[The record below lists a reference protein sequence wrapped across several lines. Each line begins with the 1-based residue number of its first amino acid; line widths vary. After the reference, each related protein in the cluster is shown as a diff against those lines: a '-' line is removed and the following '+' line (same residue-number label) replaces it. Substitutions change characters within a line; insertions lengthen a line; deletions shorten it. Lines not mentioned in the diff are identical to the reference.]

1 MKKMIFAAVAAL
13 AMISVSNVFAN
24 NSTRVNNNSTVLAA
38 DTTDT
43 AKVEPST
50 PVVQPDTTATPTADS
65 THVAE

>member
-24 NSTRVNNNSTVLAA
+24 NSARVNNNTEMAA

-65 THVAE
+65 TSVAK